1 MNADS
6 PIASSPV
13 SASPVRVSVV
23 IPVRNDP
30 VRLRRCLQAL
40 EEQTLDAH
48 AFDVWVVDDKSDE
61 PIDDLIAEFPHAR
74 LIRLETDIG
83 GAFAARNH
91 ANALTTAPVIACT
104 DADCVPDARW
114 LESGLAALDRLD
126 GLGMVTGDVQSFY
139 PDPDRPNGAAVFDAV
154 LAFPQES
161 YVKRDGFGVTAN
173 LLVPRPVLDAVGPF
187 NELAMD
193 GGDMDFGRRATAMG
207 IPTAY
212 DAAVIVAH
220 PTRRDARAIRYKW
233 DRSAKSLEWF
243 RRTADPTDA
252 PGPRHGPAYYFKP
265 RLGLMARVLRDR
277 RLGPLLARLSACALI
292 LQQRPLTLY
301 YAWRARRMSDQ
312 HLIGRYD
319 TIN

>member
-1 MNADS
+1 MNPTACHS
-6 PIASSPV
+6 P
-13 SASPVRVSVV
+13 RVSVV

-40 EEQTLDAH
+40 EHQTVAPDS
-48 AFDVWVVDDKSDE
+48 FDVWVVDDRSDE
-61 PIDDLIAEFPHAR
+61 PIDGLIAEFPHAR

-83 GAFAARNH
+83 GAFAARNR
-91 ANALTTAPVIACT
+91 ANASTAAPVIACT
-104 DADCVPDARW
+104 DADCVPDAHW
-114 LESGLAALDRLD
+114 LERGLAALDRLD
-126 GLGMVTGDVQSFY
+126 GPGMVTGDVQSFY
-139 PDPDRPNGAAVFDAV
+139 PDPDHPNGAAVFDAV

-173 LLVPRPVLDAVGPF
+173 LFVPRAVLEAVGPF

-207 IPTAY
+207 IPTFY
-212 DAAVIVAH
+212 SPEVIVGH

-243 RRTADPTDA
+243 RRKAEPTDA
-252 PGPRHGPAYYFKP
+252 PAPGRGLAYYCKP
-265 RLGLMARVLRDR
+265 RLGLMMRVLRDR
-277 RLGPLLARLSACALI
+277 GLGPLRARLSACGLI

-301 YAWRARRMSDQ
+301 YAWRARWLSDR
-312 HLIGRYD
+312 HLVGRYD